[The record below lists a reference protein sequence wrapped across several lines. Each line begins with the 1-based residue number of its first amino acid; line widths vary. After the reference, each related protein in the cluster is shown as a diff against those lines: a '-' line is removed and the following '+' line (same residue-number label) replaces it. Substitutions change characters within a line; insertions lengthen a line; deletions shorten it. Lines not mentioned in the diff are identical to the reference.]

1 MNELQVEYIEYLD
14 SIKNYSDHTIKSYSD
29 DISQFIE
36 YLSVNSIDD
45 ITSITYRDVRYY
57 YSHLSN
63 YKTNQGRG
71 YKAQSIM
78 RKISSLRTFYQ
89 YLLRKELLESNPF
102 ALLEPPKKEVKLP
115 KFLYF
120 NELEKIISSI
130 DRTTVLG
137 LRDYMIFELFYATGV
152 RVGEIVNIKVSDI
165 DFSNQMIRVFGK
177 GSKERLVPINSVC
190 KQVINEYIE
199 ESRPSLLKGESDYL
213 LLNNRGKSLTTR
225 GIRYIL
231 DQVVLKSGVNIG
243 ISPHMLRHT
252 FATHLLDE
260 GADLRVVQEL
270 LGHERLETTQIYTH
284 VTKHRLQEVYL
295 KAHPRARKK

>member
-1 MNELQVEYIEYLD
+1 
-14 SIKNYSDHTIKSYSD
+14 
-29 DISQFIE
+29 
-36 YLSVNSIDD
+36 
-45 ITSITYRDVRYY
+45 
-57 YSHLSN
+57 
-63 YKTNQGRG
+63 
-71 YKAQSIM
+71 M
-78 RKISSLRTFYQ
+78 RKISTLRTFFE
-89 YLLRKELLESNPF
+89 YLLKKGVIEVNHFSLI
-102 ALLEPPKKEVKLP
+102 EPPKKEMKLP

-120 NELEKIISSI
+120 NELEKIINSI
-130 DRTTVLG
+130 DVSTPLG
-137 LRDYMIFELFYATGV
+137 QRDFMIFELFYATGV
-152 RVGEIVNIKVSDI
+152 RVGEIINIKIQDI
-165 DFSNQMIRVFGK
+165 DFDNDLIRVFGK
-177 GSKERLVPINSVC
+177 GSKERIVPVNSIC
-190 KQVINEYIE
+190 KKVIKQFVNDA
-199 ESRPSLLKGESDYL
+199 RLFLTTPDVDYL
-213 LLNNRGKSLTTR
+213 LVNSRGKQLTTR